1 MDNYQIIHF
10 HHPIE
15 LNRLS
20 FLEIGIQKP
29 YVDNAKTEEKF
40 NGLYKQTIKPRLKT
54 ILKVADK
61 GMKPLVYFSIS
72 FLDNLESTDSDLLLE
87 IQENVNKEKITL
99 VGSCAYHS
107 FSYLSSHE
115 LFEQE
120 AILHKKLLKRFFRP
134 EPQIFINTACL
145 FDDEIA
151 RIVQNLGYKSIIATA
166 NTWHLDGKHSGQLYK
181 ANTNEDFA
189 ILLSNGDEPDNFQIS
204 LINGY
209 GSAYTSH
216 QIDESIENSIDMET
230 LFVQNVAVDKPTYA
244 VSMPLTSPSW
254 EYKIPDYTNN
264 PLQKAL
270 IQQIADLFRSKGPL
284 KDDEDLKTL
293 MLLCQPEN
301 LMSINQFSKENG
313 YNQFISSMNILTDL
327 SLKYTKN
334 Q

>member
-20 FLEIGIQKP
+20 FLDIGLKKP
-29 YVDNAKTEEKF
+29 YIDKDKTEEKF
-40 NGLYKQTIKPRLKT
+40 KEQYKQSIKPKLKT
-54 ILKVADK
+54 ILKMAENDT
-61 GMKPLVYFSIS
+61 KPLVFFSIS
-72 FLDNLESTDSDLLLE
+72 FLDQLESHDPDLLLE
-87 IQENVNKEKITL
+87 LQENVNKEKIVL

-115 LFEQE
+115 LFQQE
-120 AILHKKLLKRFFRP
+120 AYLHKKLLKRFFQP
-134 EPQIFINTACL
+134 EPLIFINTACL
-145 FDDEIA
+145 FDDDIA
-151 RIVQNLGYKSIIATA
+151 NIVQNLGYKSIIATA
-166 NTWHLDGKHSGQLYK
+166 NSWHLDGKHSGQLYR
-181 ANTNEDFA
+181 ANTLKEFA

-209 GSAYTSH
+209 GSAYTSN
-216 QIDESIENSIDMET
+216 QIDETIKNTVGIHELFLNET
-230 LFVQNVAVDKPTYA
+230 PTEKPTYA

-254 EYKIPDYTNN
+254 EHKIPDYTNN

-284 KDDEDLKTL
+284 KDENDLKTL

-313 YNQFISSMNILTDL
+313 YNHFISSMNILTDL
-327 SLKYTKN
+327 SLKYNK
-334 Q
+334 

>member
-15 LNRLS
+15 LNKLS
-20 FLEIGIQKP
+20 FLDIGLKKNHIDQ
-29 YVDNAKTEEKF
+29 VKTDEKF
-40 NGLYKQTIKPRLKT
+40 KAQFKQTIKPRLKT
-54 ILKVADK
+54 ILKMAGK
-61 GMKPLVYFSIS
+61 ETKPLVYFSIS
-72 FLDNLESTDSDLLLE
+72 FLDQLEANDRDLLME
-87 IQENVNKEKITL
+87 IQEHVNKEQIIL

-107 FSYLSSHE
+107 FSYLSSQE
-115 LFEQE
+115 LFQEE
-120 AILHKKLLKRFFRP
+120 AILHKKLLKGFFKP
-134 EPQIFINTACL
+134 EPEIFINTACL
-145 FDDEIA
+145 FDDDIA
-151 RIVQNLGYKSIIATA
+151 TIVQNLGYKSIIATA

-181 ANTNEDFA
+181 ANTSKEFA

-209 GSAYTSH
+209 GSAYSSN
-216 QIDESIENSIDMET
+216 QIDENIKNSTNIQE
-230 LFVQNVAVDKPTYA
+230 LFLQEIHTEKPTYA

-254 EYKIPDYTNN
+254 EHKIPDYTNN

-284 KDDEDLKTL
+284 TDSEDLKTL

-327 SLKYTKN
+327 SLKYNK
-334 Q
+334 